1 MVRTVARGVLV
12 MSIVSG
18 VACQRAVPAD
28 PVGLAPAAPP
38 ASPAVPALAYRA
50 EIEKFR
56 EAREAALKTDTGW
69 LTIAGL
75 FFLTKPETSFGSD
88 PANDIVLPAG
98 APAHA
103 GTFAL
108 HDGKVA
114 VTAASGVGFVLN
126 GQTVT
131 NASLKS
137 DAIGSPDRIGLQDL
151 TLWVHESGD
160 RLAIRLRDKN
170 NHLRKEFTGL
180 SWYPI
185 NEAYR
190 VGGEFVPYDT
200 PKTVQIPNIVG
211 DLDPM
216 VSLGLATLSID
227 GRRMQMVAI
236 ADPDHDK
243 ELWFIFR
250 DLTSGK
256 DTDPAARFLYAPLP
270 VNGKLVLDFNRAQ
283 NPPCAYNAF
292 ATCPLPPQENRLGVR
307 IEAGEK
313 TYVPGPSAPESR

>member
-1 MVRTVARGVLV
+1 VVRKVAGGVLV
-12 MSIVSG
+12 MSIVSA
-18 VACQRAVPAD
+18 VACQRGLTAD
-28 PVGLAPAAPP
+28 PAGSAGPAVRADPAA
-38 ASPAVPALAYRA
+38 SDVGYRA
-50 EIEKFR
+50 GIEKFR
-56 EAREAALKTDTGW
+56 EDREAALKTDTGW

-75 FFLTKPETSFGSD
+75 FFLTKPQTSFGSD
-88 PANDIVLPAG
+88 PANDIVLTAG

-126 GQTVT
+126 GRTVT
-131 NASLKS
+131 NAVLKS

-151 TLWVHESGD
+151 TLWVHQSGD

-180 SWYPI
+180 SWYPV

-190 VGGEFVPYDT
+190 VDGEFAPYDT
-200 PKTVQIPNIVG
+200 PRTMQIPNILG
-211 DLDPM
+211 DLDEM
-216 VSLGLATLSID
+216 VSPGLVTLSIG
-227 GRRMQMVAI
+227 GRRMQMVTI
-236 ADPDHDK
+236 VDPDHDK

-250 DLTSGK
+250 DLTTGTE
-256 DTDPAARFLYAPLP
+256 TDPAARFLYTPLP
-270 VNGKLVLDFNRAQ
+270 VNGKLTLDFNRAQ

-292 ATCPLPPQENRLGVR
+292 ATCPLPPQENRLPVR
-307 IEAGEK
+307 VEAGEK
-313 TYVPGPSAPESR
+313 NYAHRP

>member
-1 MVRTVARGVLV
+1 MVRKVAGGVLV
-12 MSIVSG
+12 VSIVSA
-18 VACQRAVPAD
+18 VACQRGVRAD
-28 PVGLAPAAPP
+28 PAGSAG
-38 ASPAVPALAYRA
+38 PAVPALSDVSYRA
-50 EIEKFR
+50 EIQKFR

-126 GQTVT
+126 RQTVT

-151 TLWVHESGD
+151 TLWVHQSGD

-170 NHLRKEFTGL
+170 NHLRKEFAGL
-180 SWYPI
+180 SWYPV
-185 NEAYR
+185 NEVYR
-190 VGGEFVPYDT
+190 VDGEFVPYDT
-200 PKTVQIPNIVG
+200 PKTVQIPNILG
-211 DLDPM
+211 DLDAMLSP
-216 VSLGLATLSID
+216 GLATLSID
-227 GRRMQMVAI
+227 GQRLQMVAI
-236 ADPDHDK
+236 IDPDHDK

-250 DLTSGK
+250 DLTTGAE
-256 DTDPAARFLYAPLP
+256 TDPAARFLYTPLP
-270 VNGKLVLDFNRAQ
+270 VNGKLTLDFNRAQ

-292 ATCPLPPQENRLGVR
+292 ATCPLPPQENRLPVR
-307 IEAGEK
+307 VEAGEK
-313 TYVPGPSAPESR
+313 NYAHRP

>member
-1 MVRTVARGVLV
+1 MRTVAGGVLI
-12 MSIVSG
+12 MSIVAG
-18 VACQRAVPAD
+18 VACQRGVTAD
-28 PVGLAPAAPP
+28 PP
-38 ASPAVPALAYRA
+38 ASPARPALPALSYRS

-56 EAREAALKTDTGW
+56 EAREAVLNTDTGW

-75 FFLTKPETSFGSD
+75 FFLTKPVTSFGSD
-88 PANDIVLPAG
+88 PASDIVLPPG

-126 GQTVT
+126 GHTVT

-137 DAIGSPDRIGLQDL
+137 DAIGIPDRIGLQDL
-151 TLWVHESGD
+151 TLWVHQSGD

-180 SWYPI
+180 KWYPL
-185 NEAYR
+185 NEAYL
-190 VGGEFVPYDT
+190 VDGEFVPYDM
-200 PKTVQIPNIVG
+200 PKTMQIPNILG
-211 DLDPM
+211 DIDPM
-216 VSLGLATLSID
+216 TSPGTATFSLG
-227 GRRMQMVAI
+227 GQRMQMVAI
-236 ADPDHDK
+236 VDPDHEK

-250 DLTSGK
+250 DLTTGK
-256 DTDPAARFLYAPLP
+256 ETDPAARFLYTPLP

-292 ATCPLPPQENRLGVR
+292 ATCPLPPQQNRLGVR

-313 TYVPGPSAPESR
+313 TYAPRP